1 MIAAFT
7 REEKDAMRRFSQL
20 YVLLFLAAGP
30 FLFSLETQAQKPTPS
45 PRVRTVS
52 IPVSIYTKEELR
64 AGRTEELL
72 QVDVLTVTENG
83 QPKKVL
89 SVRSVEDA
97 PLAVAILIQ
106 DDLAGNFNLQ
116 LTDIRE
122 FIRGLPEGS
131 RVMVGYLRSGSME
144 TRQRFT
150 TDRDRAARALRIVAS
165 SSAVSP
171 RNPYDG
177 VRDALERF
185 DALPAG
191 RRAILLVSDGL
202 DTSQEI
208 AGATPSQSTDL
219 ERAVQNAQRKG
230 VAVFSF
236 YSPTVITERGG
247 SQRILFGQSSLQ
259 KLSDETGGRA
269 FFSGSSAPVS
279 FRPFLR
285 DLNLLLTRQFFLTYL
300 SENMKRGYY
309 RVEVKSSNPAV
320 KIEHP
325 RGYYYR

>member
-1 MIAAFT
+1 MKVA
-7 REEKDAMRRFSQL
+7 SQIQS
-20 YVLLFLAAGP
+20 LLLAACFVILCSGGVA
-30 FLFSLETQAQKPTPS
+30 TAQKPSST

-52 IPVSIYTKEELR
+52 IPVSIYTKDEMR

-72 QVDVLTVTENG
+72 QVDVLTVTENN
-83 QPKKVL
+83 QPQKIL

-97 PLAVAILIQ
+97 PLSVAILIQ
-106 DDLAGNFNLQ
+106 DDLTSSVNLQ
-116 LTDIRE
+116 LTDLRQ

-131 RVMVGYLRSGSME
+131 RVMVAYLRSGSME

-165 SSAVSP
+165 TPSVSP

-177 VRDALERF
+177 VLDALNRF

-202 DTSQEI
+202 DTSQDI
-208 AGATPSQSTDL
+208 GGATPSQSTDL
-219 ERAVQNAQRKG
+219 ERAIQAAQRKS

-236 YSPTVITERGG
+236 YSPTVITERGRPQG
-247 SQRILFGQSSLQ
+247 SLLGQGSLQ
-259 KLSDETGGRA
+259 KLADETGGRA

-279 FRPFLR
+279 FVPFLK
-285 DLNLLLTRQFFLTYL
+285 DLNLLLTRQFYLTYL
-300 SENMKRGYY
+300 SENTKRGYY

>member
-1 MIAAFT
+1 MKNA
-7 REEKDAMRRFSQL
+7 SQL
-20 YVLLFLAAGP
+20 RLVLLAACFVILG
-30 FLFSLETQAQKPTPS
+30 SSSIAIGQKPSST

-72 QVDVLTVTENG
+72 QVDVLTVTENNEP
-83 QPKKVL
+83 QKIL

-97 PLAVAILIQ
+97 PLSVAILIQ
-106 DDLAGNFNLQ
+106 DDLAGNLNLQ
-116 LTDIRE
+116 LTDLRE
-122 FIRGLPEGS
+122 FIRGLPEGT
-131 RVMVGYLRSGSME
+131 RVMVGYLRAGSMQ

-150 TDRDRAARALRIVAS
+150 TDRDRAARALRIAAS

-177 VRDALERF
+177 VLDALNRF

-202 DTSQEI
+202 DTSQDI
-208 AGATPSQSTDL
+208 GGATPAQSTDL
-219 ERAVQNAQRKG
+219 ERAIQAAQRKS

-236 YSPTVITERGG
+236 YSPTVLTERGG
-247 SQRILFGQSSLQ
+247 SRRVLLGQGSLQ

-269 FFSGSSAPVS
+269 FFSGTSAPIS
-279 FRPFLR
+279 FDPFLK
-285 DLNLLLTRQFFLTYL
+285 DLDLLLTRQFYLTYL
-300 SENMKRGYY
+300 SENIKRGYY

>member
-1 MIAAFT
+1 MKI
-7 REEKDAMRRFSQL
+7 FSHIRS
-20 YVLLFLAAGP
+20 VLLASCFVFLACGVIAN
-30 FLFSLETQAQKPTPS
+30 AQKPSTT

-52 IPVSIYTKEELR
+52 IPVSIFTKDEMR

-72 QVDVLTVTENG
+72 QVDVLTVTENKEP
-83 QPKKVL
+83 QKIL

-97 PLAVAILIQ
+97 PLSVAVLIQ
-106 DDLAGNFNLQ
+106 DDLTGDFNLQ
-116 LTDIRE
+116 LSDLRKFIRE
-122 FIRGLPEGS
+122 LPEGS
-131 RVMVGYLRSGSME
+131 RVMVGYLRAGSMQ

-150 TDRDRAARALRIVAS
+150 TDRDRAARSLRIVAS
-165 SSAVSP
+165 TTSVSP

-177 VRDALERF
+177 VLDTLDRF

-202 DTSQEI
+202 DTSQDI
-208 AGATPSQSTDL
+208 GGATPAQSTDL
-219 ERAVQNAQRKG
+219 ERAIQAAQRKS

-236 YSPTVITERGG
+236 YSPTVITERGA
-247 SQRILFGQSSLQ
+247 SQRVLLGQGSLQ
-259 KLSDETGGRA
+259 KLSDESGGRA

-279 FRPFLR
+279 FVPFLK
-285 DLNLLLTRQFFLTYL
+285 DLNLLLTRQFYLTYL

-309 RVEVKSSNPAV
+309 RVEVKSSNSAV